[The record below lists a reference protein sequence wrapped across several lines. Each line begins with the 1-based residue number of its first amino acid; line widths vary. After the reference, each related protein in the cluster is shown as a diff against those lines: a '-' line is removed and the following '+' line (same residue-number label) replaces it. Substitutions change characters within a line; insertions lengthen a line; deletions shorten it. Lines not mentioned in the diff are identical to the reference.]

1 MFCSCQCLSRRTLY
15 PPPEREEVEGLRVLG
30 VLAFFVEVDLLLE
43 DLEDDFEEED
53 DLLLTLE
60 RREVDEVRR
69 RAGVF
74 VTVAVVSR
82 TRVTLMVSGATESLP
97 HTWRSKSSSS
107 FSILACSFF
116 MAESSAQ

>member
-1 MFCSCQCLSRRTLY
+1 M
-15 PPPEREEVEGLRVLG
+15 RVLG

-60 RREVDEVRR
+60 RREVEEVRR

-82 TRVTLMVSGATESLP
+82 TRVTLMVSGVTESLT
-97 HTWRSKSSSS
+97 HTWRSKS
-107 FSILACSFF
+107 
-116 MAESSAQ
+116 

>member
-1 MFCSCQCLSRRTLY
+1 MVCSCQCLSRRTLY

-82 TRVTLMVSGATESLP
+82 TRVLTSSLFCAI
-97 HTWRSKSSSS
+97 K
-107 FSILACSFF
+107 
-116 MAESSAQ
+116 